1 MIQNNDKAYL
11 VSENIN
17 EILFMLGVEDSY
29 DPRLFG
35 HVISQNSLKTLETLE
50 TLSYLI
56 SLTSS
61 SPLNTPLNPPFNPS
75 TPKGGIVLG
84 ENTNCCTKCL
94 RFYYVDLNSSPHR
107 CGKEPGEGPP
117 ADQPW
122 SQPNANAGAYPKLRA
137 NAGANANACA
147 SVDAPY

>member
-1 MIQNNDKAYL
+1 MDIYIKDIYMIQNNDKAYL

-56 SLTSS
+56 SL
-61 SPLNTPLNPPFNPS
+61 NTPSLS
-75 TPKGGIVLG
+75 LSPKGGIVLG
-84 ENTNCCTKCL
+84 ENTSCCTKCL

-107 CGKEPGEGPP
+107 CGKESSEGSP
-117 ADQPW
+117 ADQPDSRTPWTQPW
-122 SQPNANAGAYPKLRA
+122 SQPS
-137 NAGANANACA
+137 ANANACA

>member
-35 HVISQNSLKTLETLE
+35 HVISQNTLKTLETLE

-56 SLTSS
+56 SLNTS
-61 SPLNTPLNPPFNPS
+61 FNPS

-117 ADQPW
+117 ADQPDSRTPWTQPW
-122 SQPNANAGAYPKLRA
+122 SQPNAG
-137 NAGANANACA
+137 ANACA